1 MTTLTEGIE
10 LTIEEKIV
18 PTIFEALWDL
28 DPIYPMIAR
37 SSTNVVRNR
46 GLGKGW
52 KVLKTYVAGVAGGA
66 KFTSP
71 MGGNVVS
78 GDNYTIYD
86 TPQTFQGVDETSSP
100 AFMQTSIQLVEHR
113 GNFYLPHTILRAD
126 QLASSIGPVVAQCLK
141 SVGELLA
148 MQEAAMFYSTS
159 VSGGVP
165 TYALGDVGDSSVS
178 ITDHADTDAIIV
190 DLDALNT
197 SGRVHRFRQGML
209 VDFYDSTGTTKR
221 NTAFYIA
228 VDNVD
233 PLENQITF
241 RRVDGGEFQTTTVLG
256 GGITYAGAGGDD
268 DIIVIKDSVKVAP
281 NSLESWIVD
290 GTTLTSFFGIDV
302 RDHGQLKSYV
312 PTAINAALTE
322 STLNRHFAMFYESFP
337 GKRLDAAITT
347 SGVIVGFIDNLD
359 TYNAA
364 IADQPG
370 RFRYDRNG
378 KPLDVEAG
386 YEGFKYRFAS
396 RPCEI
401 YTSTLCAKG
410 TLYAGKFKGG
420 GITRYVP
427 PSLPGAKVDSRFG
440 TECEFIASLGG
451 SGGYQGIFKHAHSGS
466 GATTT
471 FIEAP
476 FVRMWNCMPDQA
488 NFLKLSS
495 ITEVLG

>member
-1 MTTLTEGIE
+1 MTTISDAIE
-10 LTIEEKIV
+10 LTLEEKIV
-18 PTIFEALWDL
+18 PTIFESLWDL

-46 GLGKGW
+46 GIGRGW
-52 KVLKTYVAGVAGGA
+52 KVLKTYVAGGSGGA

-71 MGGNVVS
+71 MGSNVVS
-78 GDNYTIYD
+78 GDNYVIYD
-86 TPQTFQGVDETSSP
+86 TPQTFQGIDETSSP
-100 AFMQTSIQLVEHR
+100 AFMQSEIQLVEHR
-113 GNFYLPHTILRAD
+113 GNFYLPQTVLRAD

-148 MQEAAMFYSTS
+148 QQEAAMFYSTS

-165 TYALGDVGDSSVS
+165 TYALGDVGDSSAS
-178 ITDHADTDAIIV
+178 ITNHDDDDAIIL
-190 DLDALNT
+190 DLGATDT
-197 SGRVHRFRQGML
+197 SGRVHRFRHGML
-209 VDFYDSTGTTKR
+209 VDFYDSTGVTKR
-221 NTAFYIA
+221 NTAFYVA

-233 PLENQITF
+233 PILKQVTF

-256 GGITYAGAGGDD
+256 GGITYAGAGGND

-290 GTTLTSFFGIDV
+290 GSTLTSFFGIDV
-302 RDHGQLKSYV
+302 RDHGQFKSYV
-312 PTAINAALTE
+312 PSAINAPLTE

-337 GKRLDAAITT
+337 GKKLDAAITT
-347 SGVIVGFIDNLD
+347 SGVIVGFVDNLD

-364 IADQPG
+364 VADQPG

-378 KPLDVEAG
+378 KPLDVDAG
-386 YEGFKYRFAS
+386 FEGFRYRYAS
-396 RPCEI
+396 KACEI
-401 YTSTLCAKG
+401 YTSTLCANG
-410 TLYAGKFKGG
+410 TFYAGKFKGG

-427 PSLPGAKVDSRFG
+427 PSLPGSKVDSRFG
-440 TECEFIASLGG
+440 AECEFVVPLGG

-476 FVRMWNCMPDQA
+476 FVRIWNCMPDQA
-488 NFLKLSS
+488 NFMKLHA